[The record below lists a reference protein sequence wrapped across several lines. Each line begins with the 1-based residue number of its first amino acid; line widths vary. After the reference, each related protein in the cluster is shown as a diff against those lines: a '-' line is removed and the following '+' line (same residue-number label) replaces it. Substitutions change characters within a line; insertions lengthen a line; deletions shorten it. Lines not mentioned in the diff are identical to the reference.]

1 VPAFL
6 PNFKLAQMEA
16 EVKTNAHGIKKDVT
30 DLVDTY
36 IALAKANVT
45 QKAADAASASAA
57 GIIMAVL
64 GFFFLFFAALG
75 LAWWIGELISSRIG
89 GFFIVAGLFALLTV
103 LLVAFKEQFLYP
115 MIRNKIVKK
124 VYE

>member
-1 VPAFL
+1 
-6 PNFKLAQMEA
+6 
-16 EVKTNAHGIKKDVT
+16 
-30 DLVDTY
+30 
-36 IALAKANVT
+36 
-45 QKAADAASASAA
+45 
-57 GIIMAVL
+57 MAVL
-64 GFFFLFFAALG
+64 GFFLLFFAAFG

-89 GFFIVAGLFALLTV
+89 GFLIVAGFFALLIV

>member
-64 GFFFLFFAALG
+64 GFFLLFFAAFG

-89 GFFIVAGLFALLTV
+89 GFLIVAGFFALLIV